1 MSRVRLP
8 SACCW
13 SPRHEPPP
21 GRSEGS
27 LYRSKGEGTP
37 MSEQN
42 ALALART
49 FLFVP
54 ADRPE
59 RYARALSSGAGA
71 VIVDLE
77 DAVALDRKAAAR
89 NALAEAHSALG
100 AIERSRLLVRVNPQ
114 GTPWHD
120 EDMALVERL
129 AQQGLAGVMLPKAE
143 RAQQLSTLAAAAGS
157 QAVLVPL
164 IESAAGLAALDEL
177 AAVAQVLRLAFGHLD
192 FQADLGLACEADEA
206 ELIPVR
212 LALVL
217 ASRRAGLASPIDGVT
232 PDWRDPQ
239 RLAADAA
246 RARRGG
252 FGAKLCIH
260 PEQVAPVHA
269 AFAPSAAQLDWARR
283 VDAAM
288 RAAGG
293 GAIRLDGRM
302 VDAPV
307 LRLAQRLLA
316 LEAQGAG

>member
-1 MSRVRLP
+1 
-8 SACCW
+8 
-13 SPRHEPPP
+13 
-21 GRSEGS
+21 
-27 LYRSKGEGTP
+27 
-37 MSEQN
+37 MSEPN
-42 ALALART
+42 ALGLART

-54 ADRPE
+54 GDRPD
-59 RYARALSSGAGA
+59 RYARALRSGAGA

-77 DAVALDRKAAAR
+77 DAVAPDRKAAAR
-89 NALAEAHSALG
+89 DALAESHAGLG
-100 AIERSRLLVRVNPQ
+100 TAERSRLLVRVNPH

-120 EDMALVERL
+120 EDLALVERL
-129 AQQGLAGVMLPKAE
+129 GRHGLAGVVLPKAE
-143 RAQQLSTLAAAAGS
+143 LAVQLSRLAAAAGS

-164 IESAAGLAALDEL
+164 IESAAGFAALDEL
-177 AAVAQVLRLAFGHLD
+177 AVAPQVLRLAFGHLD
-192 FQADLGLACEADEA
+192 FQADLGLACDADEA
-206 ELIPVR
+206 ELAPVR

-217 ASRRAGLASPIDGVT
+217 ASRRAGIASPVDGVT
-232 PDWRDPQ
+232 PDWRDAR

-260 PEQVAPVHA
+260 PEQVATVQA
-269 AFAPSAAQLDWARR
+269 VFAPNAEQLAWARR

-293 GAIRLDGRM
+293 GAINLDGRM

-316 LEAQGAG
+316 LEAQGGG